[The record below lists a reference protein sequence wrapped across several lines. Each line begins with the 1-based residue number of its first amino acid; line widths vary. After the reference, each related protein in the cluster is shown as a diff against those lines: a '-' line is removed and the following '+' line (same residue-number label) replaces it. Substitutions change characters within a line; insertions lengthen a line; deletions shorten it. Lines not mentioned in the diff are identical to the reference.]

1 MADYDREY
9 GPDTE
14 MSYAGKATIVTVV
27 AHSRCVCDS
36 LRKHN
41 VEGECT
47 RCMALNYIKKHWPW
61 WYFTTIGNM
70 GADNG
75 A

>member
-1 MADYDREY
+1 M
-9 GPDTE
+9 
-14 MSYAGKATIVTVV
+14 IVAVLANRTC
-27 AHSRCVCDS
+27 RCDA
-36 LRKHN
+36 LKQYN
-41 VEGECT
+41 VSGECG
-47 RCMALNYIKKHWPW
+47 RCMALEYVKKHWPW

>member
-14 MSYAGKATIVTVV
+14 MPELAKAVITRIVAFKDCTC
-27 AHSRCVCDS
+27 ASLRQYQLQFDCSRC
-36 LRKHN
+36 
-41 VEGECT
+41 E
-47 RCMALNYIKKHWPW
+47 ALEHIKKHWPW